1 MKTTNKIIGGI
12 LFLAIIGF
20 TMAACGKSGGGGDGG
35 SGKIPDGTYVG
46 EAMGQPI
53 SYTFSG
59 KTMKSE
65 MFGAVGEYTFETRS
79 ESREI
84 NGKKYTFWFLVATD
98 EYGNKTEETYS
109 VEGKTLTLG
118 NYELTRK

>member
-1 MKTTNKIIGGI
+1 MKNTIKLFVIIALITIIG
-12 LFLAIIGF
+12 LSMIG
-20 TMAACGKSGGGGDGG
+20 CGGKGGGGGG

-79 ESREI
+79 ETFEVD
-84 NGKKYTFWFLVATD
+84 GKKHTVWFLVTTD
-98 EYGNKTEETYS
+98 EYGNKSDNAYRL
-109 VEGKTLTLG
+109 EGKTLTLG
-118 NYELTRK
+118 NYELTKK